1 MGWIGPRRKNGCW
14 RVDGWNKEGRT
25 SLELKEVFV
34 DLKNNFHICNCVND
48 NQMQQSKN
56 DLVNSAR
63 ALMQRVPIETRFL
76 AATEGTF
83 CTRIFQPN
91 ERCDE
96 YWRKFVNLFIHSPVR
111 EKIAVLLDFVQISS
125 PPPPSP

>member
-1 MGWIGPRRKNGCW
+1 MGWTGPRRKNGCW

-91 ERCDE
+91 ERRDE
-96 YWRKFVNLFIHSPVR
+96 YWRKFVNLIIHSLVR
-111 EKIAVLLDFVQISS
+111 EKNSCSFGFRPNYLD
-125 PPPPSP
+125 PPP

>member
-1 MGWIGPRRKNGCW
+1 M
-14 RVDGWNKEGRT
+14 
-25 SLELKEVFV
+25 

-76 AATEGTF
+76 AATEGPF
-83 CTRIFQPN
+83 CRRIFQPN
-91 ERCDE
+91 EHRDE
-96 YWRKFVNLFIHSPVR
+96 YWRKFVNLFTQSLVR
-111 EKIAVLLDFVQISS
+111 EGFTKKK
-125 PPPPSP
+125 